1 MALGLR
7 LILGAATDLISRLPF
22 GIGPLLA
29 ALTGP
34 LATLLSIGTGAGL
47 SAIIVALA
55 WVRFRPLAA
64 AALSAAA
71 AAFIYVPA
79 ALAHA
84 YRDAPL
90 APRGARA
97 R

>member
-34 LATLLSIGTGAGL
+34 FDEVLLWSDPTV
-47 SAIIVALA
+47 SDTK
-55 WVRFRPLAA
+55 
-64 AALSAAA
+64 AALLE
-71 AAFIYVPA
+71 AFVRREI
-79 ALAHA
+79 ALVD
-84 YRDAPL
+84 RSPL
-90 APRGARA
+90 PSARA
-97 R
+97 